1 MPKTNFNQPLLK
13 QAYLHL
19 SGNQRQATS
28 STKTRGRVSGGG
40 RKPWKQKGTGRARA
54 GSSRSPIWRGGGI
67 VFGPQ
72 ANRSFTTRLPKKML
86 KAAFRQLLDL
96 YRREGKIID
105 LPSLRLSEPKTK
117 QAQALLKKLNLT
129 GGRVILI
136 TDKLEPELILGT
148 NNLPGVETVAIENLT
163 FLKLASFDK
172 VVMESAVFNRFFPAK
187 KSPSPPKAKTTSR
200 KVKNVA

>member
-54 GSSRSPIWRGGGI
+54 GSSRSPIWSGGGI

-86 KAAFRQLLDL
+86 KAAFRQLLEF
-96 YRREGKIID
+96 YRREGKIIT
-105 LPSLRLSEPKTK
+105 LPNLRLSEPKTK
-117 QAQALLKKLNLT
+117 LARTLLKKLDLT
-129 GGRVILI
+129 SGRLLLI

-148 NNLPGVETVAIENLT
+148 NNLPGVETVTVERLT
-163 FLKLASFDK
+163 FLKLSSFDK
-172 VVMESAVFNRFFPAK
+172 VVMESAVFNRFFPLK
-187 KSPSPPKAKTTSR
+187 KSPSTSKAKTTSR
-200 KVKNVA
+200 KVGNVA